1 MVVSSSEEVVMDLD
15 LFVEVVIVSNVDAD
29 DDDDDDG
36 DDMWN
41 TSTRL
46 GCSIEPTIK
55 VEGDFGSKTGRKVLN
70 HLPVMLSCLM
80 KVLWE
85 SLLGS
90 MKFVHDRIVL
100 S

>member
-1 MVVSSSEEVVMDLD
+1 MDLD

-29 DDDDDDG
+29 DDNDG

-41 TSTRL
+41 ISTRL

-55 VEGDFGSKTGRKVLN
+55 VEGDFGSKTGRKVLS

-80 KVLWE
+80 TVLWV

-100 S
+100 SWERDSRL